1 MLDFAKSAARVS
13 GPACG
18 GWRERLRVVRYV
30 LRKKLQGDEAPK
42 FSVFSRVD
50 YTHTSAAQLLDDAV
64 ARDGLADH
72 WRESYVSKTD
82 KSTKAMGLAGLK
94 TIIVARSL

>member
-1 MLDFAKSAARVS
+1 LLDFAKSAARVS

-42 FSVFSRVD
+42 FSVFSRID

-64 ARDGLADH
+64 ARDGFH

-94 TIIVARSL
+94 SIIVARSL